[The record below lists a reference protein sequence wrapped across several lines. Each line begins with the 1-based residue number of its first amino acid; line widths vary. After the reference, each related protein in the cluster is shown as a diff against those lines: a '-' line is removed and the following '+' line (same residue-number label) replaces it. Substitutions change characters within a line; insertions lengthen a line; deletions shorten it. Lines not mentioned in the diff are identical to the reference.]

1 MLEVNVS
8 EKTQQSQN
16 PSVSK
21 QTFTTHMQEVLKYAE
36 NEGKEKVLP
45 LFDEFDR
52 AVCDYLTATLTAN
65 GKEDGAERERERV
78 NHGCSKIMR
87 RFFELESVY
96 ASETGKSPGLRSGFS
111 SILTAPEQCRKYL
124 HRGEKKD
131 ERRVI

>member
-1 MLEVNVS
+1 MLDVNVS

-52 AVCDYLTATLTAN
+52 AVCDYLTVTLTAN

-96 ASETGKSPGLRSGFS
+96 ASETGKAPFMVDRSNPVGFARLA
-111 SILTAPEQCRKYL
+111 IWFFFYPDRA
-124 HRGEKKD
+124 
-131 ERRVI
+131 